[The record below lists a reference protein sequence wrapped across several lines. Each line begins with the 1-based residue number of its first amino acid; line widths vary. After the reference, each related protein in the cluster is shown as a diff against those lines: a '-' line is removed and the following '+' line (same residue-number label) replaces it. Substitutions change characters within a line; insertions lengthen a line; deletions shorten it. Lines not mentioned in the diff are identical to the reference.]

1 MRVLERRQ
9 MLNEN
14 IETTHQ
20 SDCIIST
27 SRLTKAF
34 GKLVAVNDL
43 HLEVMQGDVFGFL
56 GPNGSGK
63 TTTIRMLLGLIR
75 PTAGRVVMFGMDN
88 TYQLPA
94 ILQRVGAIVETPVFY
109 PYLSGSDNLF
119 AVAAASGMRS
129 GKANRRRIQE
139 VLELVELSAQAKMAY
154 RKYSLGMKQRLGIA
168 ATLLTDPELVML
180 DEPTNG
186 LDPSGMFEIRQL
198 IHRLAELGKTIFL
211 SSHLLNEVQ
220 QVCNRVAILQRGN
233 LIKQGNV
240 RELLRGSEQV
250 LVRLNAPRETQEAL
264 TILRG
269 ARERGADWINNIA
282 VEPNREGQPTLR
294 IDAPKARSAEINAL
308 LASHNLFA
316 AELHPYEGSLEEI
329 FLQLTTTQSINGGR
343 RGMAGLAD
351 GGQARNEVGSYYS
364 NAAPAIPGRP
374 DITAE
379 GPLDAW
385 LPTADGPA
393 IPGMLDR
400 TGERRSDQQ

>member
-88 TYQLPA
+88 AYQLPA

-129 GKANRRRIQE
+129 GKANRRRIEE
-139 VLELVELSAQAKMAY
+139 VLELVELRAQAKMAY

-240 RELLRGSEQV
+240 RELLRG
-250 LVRLNAPRETQEAL
+250 
-264 TILRG
+264 
-269 ARERGADWINNIA
+269 ADWISNIA

-308 LASHNLFA
+308 LASNNLFA

-329 FLQLTTTQSINGGR
+329 FLQLTTSTTNG
-343 RGMAGLAD
+343 
-351 GGQARNEVGSYYS
+351 
-364 NAAPAIPGRP
+364 
-374 DITAE
+374 
-379 GPLDAW
+379 
-385 LPTADGPA
+385 
-393 IPGMLDR
+393 
-400 TGERRSDQQ
+400 

>member
-1 MRVLERRQ
+1 MCVPERRQ
-9 MLNEN
+9 ILNEKS
-14 IETTHQ
+14 ETAHQ

-88 TYQLPA
+88 AYQLPA

-109 PYLSGSDNLF
+109 PYLSGMDNLL
-119 AVAAASGMRS
+119 AVAAASGMQS
-129 GKANRRRIQE
+129 GKANRRRVEE
-139 VLELVELSAQAKMAY
+139 VLELVELRIQAKMAY

-198 IHRLAELGKTIFL
+198 IHRLAELGKTIFI

-240 RELLRGSEQV
+240 GELLRGSEQV
-250 LVRLNAPRETQEAL
+250 LVRLNAPEETQAAL
-264 TILRG
+264 ATLHG
-269 ARERGADWINNIA
+269 ARERGADWISAIV
-282 VEPNREGQPTLR
+282 VESNKQGQPMLR

-308 LASHNLFA
+308 LASNNLFA

-329 FLQLTTTQSINGGR
+329 FLQLTTSNTNGGR
-343 RGMAGLAD
+343 RGMAGFAS
-351 GGQARNEVGSYYS
+351 GGPEPYAVNPY
-364 NAAPAIPGRP
+364 NTAAPALPNMPDRASEGRV
-374 DITAE
+374 D
-379 GPLDAW
+379 
-385 LPTADGPA
+385 LP
-393 IPGMLDR
+393 
-400 TGERRSDQQ
+400 

>member
-1 MRVLERRQ
+1 MANHAIIGGNFISLYSRAFLKGLQ
-9 MLNEN
+9 ILNEKS
-14 IETTHQ
+14 TPAQQ

-75 PTAGRVVMFGMDN
+75 PTAGRVVIFGMD
-88 TYQLPA
+88 TAYQLPA

-109 PYLSGSDNLF
+109 PYLSGRDNLL
-119 AVAAASGMRS
+119 AVAAASGMQS
-129 GKANRRRIQE
+129 GKGNRHRVEE
-139 VLELVELSAQAKMAY
+139 VLELVELRAQVNMAY

-168 ATLLTDPELVML
+168 AALLTDPELVML

-198 IHRLAELGKTIFL
+198 IQRLAELGKTIFL

-240 RELLRGSEQV
+240 GELLRASQQV
-250 LVRLNAPRETQEAL
+250 LVRLNASEETQEAL
-264 TILRG
+264 AALRG
-269 ARERGADWINNIA
+269 ARERGADWIGAIV
-282 VEPNREGQPTLR
+282 VEPNRQGEPTLR

-308 LASHNLFA
+308 LAANNLFA

-329 FLQLTTTQSINGGR
+329 FLQLTTPNTNGGR
-343 RGMAGLAD
+343 RGMTALAAGQEPPAFD
-351 GGQARNEVGSYYS
+351 TRD
-364 NAAPAIPGRP
+364 AAPVMPTLSDRASEGR
-374 DITAE
+374 AE
-379 GPLDAW
+379 
-385 LPTADGPA
+385 
-393 IPGMLDR
+393 
-400 TGERRSDQQ
+400 